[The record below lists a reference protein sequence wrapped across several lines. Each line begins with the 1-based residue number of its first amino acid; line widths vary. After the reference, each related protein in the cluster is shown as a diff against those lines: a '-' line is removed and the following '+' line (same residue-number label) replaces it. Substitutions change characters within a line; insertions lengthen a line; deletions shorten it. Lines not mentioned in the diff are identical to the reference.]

1 MFSQKDDNISDF
13 ANVSTIYLVVLTWQD
28 QIPVAQVFQE
38 MINARQVP
46 RSGHWTTLTR

>member
-1 MFSQKDDNISDF
+1 MTIFPILQMFLQL
-13 ANVSTIYLVVLTWQD
+13 YLVVLTWQD

-46 RSGHWTTLTR
+46 HSGHWTTLTR

>member
-1 MFSQKDDNISDF
+1 MTIFPILQMFLQF
-13 ANVSTIYLVVLTWQD
+13 YLVVLTWQD

-46 RSGHWTTLTR
+46 QCPALDTGQH